1 MPYVFTRVAGTPQ
14 FVQKKQNVPMK
25 TPEKKILEAMGLI
38 LASTFYTTPEKDTL
52 EVIGLLLEIPF
63 YKDTT

>member
-1 MPYVFTRVAGTPQ
+1 
-14 FVQKKQNVPMK
+14 MK